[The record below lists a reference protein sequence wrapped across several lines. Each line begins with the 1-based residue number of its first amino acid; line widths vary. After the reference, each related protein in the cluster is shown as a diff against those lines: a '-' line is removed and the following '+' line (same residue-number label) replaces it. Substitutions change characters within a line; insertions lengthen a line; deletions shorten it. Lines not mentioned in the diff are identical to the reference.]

1 MSNTPK
7 SSEPVRLLAE
17 QAGLQ
22 RALQLF
28 PDGVAAAV
36 ERGLRP
42 LAVPTDLS
50 ISPISAPASVFDPG
64 KAEGKP

>member
-1 MSNTPK
+1 MSNTPQTAE
-7 SSEPVRLLAE
+7 SVRLLAE

-28 PDGVAAAV
+28 PDGVAGAV

-42 LAVPTDLS
+42 LAVPADLT
-50 ISPISAPASVFDPG
+50 ISPISAPASVFDPA

>member
-7 SSEPVRLLAE
+7 SSETVRLLAE

-28 PDGVAAAV
+28 PDGVAGAV
-36 ERGLRP
+36 ERGSRP
-42 LAVPTDLS
+42 LAVPADLS
-50 ISPISAPASVFDPG
+50 ISPVSAPAAVFDPA
-64 KAEGKP
+64 KAGGKP